1 MKLQTEQIEFFDSI
15 TTKNKIIVINKNDLT
30 QEVACK
36 DFSSMMRTFPAVKTS
51 ALTGEGVDEL
61 KKIMVSNI
69 LKKNV
74 DISASGIAFTMRQ
87 KIILSRA
94 LEALIHITDS
104 LNEKVSHELIAI
116 DLRSLIDTIGEV
128 TGEVI
133 TDDILDIIFS
143 EFCIGK

>member
-1 MKLQTEQIEFFDSI
+1 
-15 TTKNKIIVINKNDLT
+15 
-30 QEVACK
+30 
-36 DFSSMMRTFPAVKTS
+36 
-51 ALTGEGVDEL
+51 
-61 KKIMVSNI
+61 
-69 LKKNV
+69 
-74 DISASGIAFTMRQ
+74 MRQ

-94 LEALIHITDS
+94 LETLVHITDS
-104 LNEKVSHELIAI
+104 LNEKVSHELMAI